1 MQSFDRLT
9 LDNLT
14 IAFPSD
20 WEDKSHGDT
29 TYFESPDGTKGFYV
43 ALWHMEEEEQ
53 RSPSQLVEVFLAAE
67 LRSYVDGSDD
77 REVVS
82 THVEQAADSVIC
94 TWDTLSRD
102 NGYRV
107 AGKIQARGR
116 YVLRGT
122 FHDYNCAEFDRSCE
136 FFAPIIG
143 SFELLEA

>member
-1 MQSFDRLT
+1 MRSFDRLT

-20 WEDKSHGDT
+20 WEDKSNGDT
-29 TYFESPDGTKGFYV
+29 TYFESPDGTKGFYF
-43 ALWHMEEEEQ
+43 ALWHMGEEEQ

-67 LRSYVDGSDD
+67 LPSFVDGSDD
-77 REVVS
+77 REIVAKEVV
-82 THVEQAADSVIC
+82 QANDSVVC
-94 TWDTLSRD
+94 TWDTLSRG

-122 FHDYNCAEFDRSCE
+122 FHDYDCPDFNRSCE